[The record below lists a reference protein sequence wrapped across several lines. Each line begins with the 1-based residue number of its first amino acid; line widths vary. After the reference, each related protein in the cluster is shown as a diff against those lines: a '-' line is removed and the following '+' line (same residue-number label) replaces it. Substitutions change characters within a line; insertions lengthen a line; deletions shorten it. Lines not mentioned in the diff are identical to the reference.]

1 MSDRHPVAQPN
12 PIPPAA
18 RPLQGLRAGVI
29 SRVIAGGVDYVVV
42 IGLVLGTYIG
52 MAVLRFLVDPRNF
65 NEMPHVSAAWLV
77 IIGFWL
83 MVVYL
88 WVSFATTG
96 RTFGDRLMGLR
107 VVGGSGKRL
116 RWWTAFVRA
125 LFYAVF
131 PVGLF
136 WCAVSRENRSVQ
148 DIVLRTSVIHHWPVP
163 PKPPTD
169 LTDVEARQAL

>member
-1 MSDRHPVAQPN
+1 MSDRHPVTQPN

-29 SRVIAGGVDYVVV
+29 SRVIAGGVDYLVVV
-42 IGLVLGTYIG
+42 GLVLGTYVG

-83 MVVYL
+83 MVLYL
-88 WVSFATTG
+88 WISFATTG

-148 DIVLRTSVIHHWPVP
+148 DLSLIHI
-163 PKPPTD
+163 
-169 LTDVEARQAL
+169 

>member
-1 MSDRHPVAQPN
+1 MPERHQLTPPN

-29 SRVIAGGVDYVVV
+29 SRVMAGGVDYAVVFGLV
-42 IGLVLGTYIG
+42 AGFYIGL
-52 MAVLRFLVDPRNF
+52 AVLRFLIDPRNF
-65 NEMPHVSAAWLV
+65 NELPHVSAGWLV
-77 IIGFWL
+77 IIGFWI

-88 WVSFATTG
+88 WLSFATTG
-96 RTFGDRLMGLR
+96 RTAGDRLMGLR
-107 VVGGSGKRL
+107 VVGRKGTRVAWG
-116 RWWTAFVRA
+116 TAFVRA

-131 PVGLF
+131 PIGLF

-148 DIVLRTSVIHHWPVP
+148 DIVLRTSVIHHWPL
-163 PKPPTD
+163 PTREAD